1 MQQIIDT
8 VRSFGGA
15 LVVLPGP
22 GGGFPEEAWGDAFF
36 FHAPDG
42 TMPAHTQPYG
52 TITTRDL
59 PGDTASD
66 LDPPGRWRVNIHV
79 GRTAFGRLVREEAD
93 PDHTAAD
100 VLLPHPVYGAQGWV
114 CVVTPGERT
123 TAEVLRLLRAAH
135 DAAAARHLR
144 RSATGARG
152 TTGAGRTGEAGPA
165 ASAGD

>member
-8 VRSFGGA
+8 VRSFDGA

-22 GGGFPEEAWGDAFF
+22 GGDFPREAWGDAFF

-42 TMPAHTQPYG
+42 TMPANTQPYG

-79 GRTAFGRLVREEAD
+79 GRTASSHLPREEPA
-93 PDHTAAD
+93 PDHSAAD

-123 TAEVLRLLRAAH
+123 AAEVLRLLRAAH
-135 DAAAARHLR
+135 DAAAARGR
-144 RSATGARG
+144 RRRATGAPRP
-152 TTGAGRTGEAGPA
+152 AG
-165 ASAGD
+165 